1 MTTTTE
7 GPQPRPAHPGAVAPM
22 PGRRV
27 PKVLREFLEAQAAGG
42 IVLLVAAVA
51 ALVWAN
57 SPWSASYRSL
67 WGTEFSLNLGRF
79 VLTEDLKHWVND
91 GLMAIFFFVVGL
103 EIKRELVHGDLR
115 DPRTAAMPAIAAL
128 GGMAVPRPAVPGRHR
143 RQPGLPGL
151 GHPHGQPTSLSPSA
165 WSPYS
170 APGSPPRSSCSC

>member
-7 GPQPRPAHPGAVAPM
+7 GTHPRPAHPGAVAPM

-27 PKVLREFLEAQAAGG
+27 PKVLREFLETQAAGG

-91 GLMAIFFFVVGL
+91 GLMAVFFFVVGL

-128 GGMAVPRPAVPGRHR
+128 GGMAVPALLFLVVTAG
-143 RQPGLPGL
+143 
-151 GHPHGQPTSLSPSA
+151 S
-165 WSPYS
+165 
-170 APGSPPRSSCSC
+170 PGSRGWGIPMATDIAFAIGVVALLGSRVPPPRSSCSC